1 MKLTQANAE
10 RLTLPVGARDKIF
23 FDDDLPGF
31 GLRLRDGGKR
41 SWIAQY
47 RVGAKQ
53 RRVSIGTVE
62 TTRADEARNRA
73 KNILSKVYLGGD
85 PQMEKA
91 EARAQASATLR
102 NLVERYLDERA
113 ANRLKPRSL
122 QEVERHLRVLWSPV
136 AELPVKRVTRAD
148 VAAQLGK
155 IAKQNGPFAANRARA
170 SLSALFSWAIG
181 EGLCDANPVVGTNRP
196 TEEIRRERV
205 LTDPELGAV
214 WGAAGI
220 GDYAAIVRLLI
231 LTGQRREEV
240 GGMPWS
246 EIDTERA
253 RWRIGAE
260 RNKNGLAH
268 EVPLSA
274 PALGVLRGLEL
285 REGRDLV
292 FGAGDGPFQGWS
304 NAKGVSTPVC
314 RPHSAYASTLALAR
328 YPPHGRYPHGRPRR
342 PTARHRS
349 RYQPY
354 QRPQGGGRGR
364 LQSRKLRG
372 EKRRASTFGR
382 SMLPRWSK
390 GARAKSS
397 RWRRAQADLMP
408 AYPDPPAA
416 ARQILE
422 NDWSYLHVLDPLGWA
437 KEIARLDWRSAPKA
451 EKEEWCPGWGDR
463 NDYQR
468 PIDDYPVAW
477 IPSRS
482 ATRLREADLNVLS
495 KLSNQ
500 GLEWRLEP
508 EAFSGG
514 EVRREDDLLDVLVG
528 CPVDIQVAR
537 QPST

>member
-260 RNKNGLAH
+260 RTKNGLAH

-304 NAKGVSTPVC
+304 NAKGALDARVSAALGHTPAPWRLHDIRRTVAT
-314 RPHSAYASTLALAR
+314 RMADLGVQPHVIEAVINHISGHKAGVAGVYNRASYA
-328 YPPHGRYPHGRPRR
+328 
-342 PTARHRS
+342 
-349 RYQPY
+349 
-354 QRPQGGGRGR
+354 
-364 LQSRKLRG
+364 G
-372 EKRRASTFGR
+372 EKRRALDLWAEHVAALVEGR
-382 SMLPRWSK
+382 ASK
-390 GARAKSS
+390 VVSLAARA
-397 RWRRAQADLMP
+397 
-408 AYPDPPAA
+408 
-416 ARQILE
+416 
-422 NDWSYLHVLDPLGWA
+422 G
-437 KEIARLDWRSAPKA
+437 
-451 EKEEWCPGWGDR
+451 
-463 NDYQR
+463 
-468 PIDDYPVAW
+468 
-477 IPSRS
+477 
-482 ATRLREADLNVLS
+482 
-495 KLSNQ
+495 
-500 GLEWRLEP
+500 
-508 EAFSGG
+508 
-514 EVRREDDLLDVLVG
+514 
-528 CPVDIQVAR
+528 
-537 QPST
+537 